1 MNNDEKKRANNEKI
15 DRIEIRM
22 ILNKDFSLLTFN
34 LILQI
39 MYQLNLTIFKQ

>member
-22 ILNKDFSLLTFN
+22 ILNKDFSLLTYN

-39 MYQLNLTIFKQ
+39 IYQSN